1 VAGRL
6 LSCLA
11 REEEGFTLIELLLAA
26 QIVII
31 LLLVALPT
39 YMQFRDN
46 AQQATAKS
54 NAKEVA
60 FAAGLYYQ
68 SKATYAGMTIPL
80 LKGFDAGL
88 TTTGTFVNN
97 SGVEVVGVTSRVTMD
112 ASHYCVYA
120 ISGRWIAYQKN
131 PTGTITTTSSAASV
145 CS

>member
-1 VAGRL
+1 M
-6 LSCLA
+6 LSRLA
-11 REEEGFTLIELLLAA
+11 REEEGFTLIELVLVA
-26 QIVII
+26 QIVTI
-31 LLLVALPT
+31 LLLVAVPT
-39 YMQFRDN
+39 YLQFRDS

-68 SKATYAGMTIPL
+68 SNATYAGMTIPL
-80 LKGFDAGL
+80 LKGFDASL

-97 SGVEVVGVTSRVTMD
+97 SGVEVAGVTRRTTMD

-120 ISGRWIAYQKN
+120 ISGRWIAYQLN
-131 PTGTITTTSSAASV
+131 PTGQILTTTTASAV